1 MKNKPGLLLLFVSL
15 CALFCARVEAG
26 VNFEWLPHGRP
37 FRLTF
42 ADPREI
48 RMGLDFEGDS
58 KLVAAI
64 GNYFS
69 LFEIAPEDNDGDK
82 DENKN
87 AWRADFGL
95 EGAGYFGLRHAESR
109 FPLETADGLIG
120 IYFEGSQ
127 GPWQAQ
133 FRYTHISA
141 HLADGSSA
149 TPIAYSREFTQYR
162 FAFAPSFNLEFY
174 TGIGLIINSVPHVPA
189 WSGQVGSNYFFPKIF
204 EHFTPFVALDVK
216 IKQETT
222 YNPSVNLQLGVAL
235 NNPPEAYRSFRLFYE
250 FYKGADYR
258 GQFYNRPLTTHSLG
272 IEMQI

>member
-1 MKNKPGLLLLFVSL
+1 MKNILPLLLLAIVSFCVL
-15 CALFCARVEAG
+15 HSGCAQAD
-26 VNFEWLPHGRP
+26 VNFEWLPRGRP

-58 KLVAAI
+58 KLVAAV

-69 LFEIAPEDNDGDK
+69 LFEVTPGANDTS
-82 DENKN
+82 
-87 AWRADFGL
+87 WRMDFGI
-95 EGAGYFGLRHAESR
+95 EGAGYFGLRQADSR

-120 IYFEGSQ
+120 LYLEACS

-133 FRYTHISA
+133 IRYTHISA
-141 HLADGSSA
+141 HLADGSSGV
-149 TPIAYSREFTQYR
+149 PIPYSREFTEYR
-162 FAFAPSFNLEFY
+162 FAYAPNSNFQVY
-174 TGIGLIINSVPHVPA
+174 SGIGLIINSVPQVPP
-189 WSGQVGSNYFFPKIF
+189 WSVQVGSEYFFPKVL
-204 EHFTPFVALDVK
+204 EHVTPFVAMDVK

-222 YNPSVNLQLGVAL
+222 YNPSVNAQIGIAL

-250 FYKGADYR
+250 FYTGADYR
-258 GQFYNRPLTTHSLG
+258 GQFYNFPLTTHSLG